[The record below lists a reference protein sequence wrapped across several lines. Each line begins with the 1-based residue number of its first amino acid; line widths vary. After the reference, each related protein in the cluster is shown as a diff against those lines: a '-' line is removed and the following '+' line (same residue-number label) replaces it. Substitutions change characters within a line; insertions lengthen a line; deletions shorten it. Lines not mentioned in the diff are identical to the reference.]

1 MRPFKEDQGVNSV
14 DSASDV
20 LGLGAESIGFRMT
33 FYNRGV
39 LSDPNGDYIRMK
51 GADRYGL
58 TGRKG
63 SGNLTQDRCDCLL
76 CIVFDPG
83 GKDDTLSRNNS

>member
-1 MRPFKEDQGVNSV
+1 MKSVPKEGREFGLSKGFLRIGSGEVPEDGGIYVSGEERLRPFKEDQGVNSV

-39 LSDPNGDYIRMK
+39 LSDPNGII
-51 GADRYGL
+51 
-58 TGRKG
+58 
-63 SGNLTQDRCDCLL
+63 SG
-76 CIVFDPG
+76 
-83 GKDDTLSRNNS
+83 

>member
-20 LGLGAESIGFRMT
+20 LGLGSESIGFRMT

-39 LSDPNGDYIRMK
+39 LSDPNGII
-51 GADRYGL
+51 
-58 TGRKG
+58 
-63 SGNLTQDRCDCLL
+63 SG
-76 CIVFDPG
+76 
-83 GKDDTLSRNNS
+83 

>member
-1 MRPFKEDQGVNSV
+1 MIVQRFPQDRIWRGSGGWRDLKVHVSGEERLRPFKEDQGVNSV

-39 LSDPNGDYIRMK
+39 LSDPNGII
-51 GADRYGL
+51 
-58 TGRKG
+58 
-63 SGNLTQDRCDCLL
+63 SG
-76 CIVFDPG
+76 
-83 GKDDTLSRNNS
+83 

>member
-33 FYNRGV
+33 FYTRGV
-39 LSDPNGDYIRMK
+39 LSDPNGII
-51 GADRYGL
+51 
-58 TGRKG
+58 
-63 SGNLTQDRCDCLL
+63 SG
-76 CIVFDPG
+76 
-83 GKDDTLSRNNS
+83 

>member
-20 LGLGAESIGFRMT
+20 LGLGAESIGVRTT

-39 LSDPNGDYIRMK
+39 LSDPNGII
-51 GADRYGL
+51 
-58 TGRKG
+58 
-63 SGNLTQDRCDCLL
+63 SG
-76 CIVFDPG
+76 
-83 GKDDTLSRNNS
+83 